1 MALDAIP
8 EKYANRL
15 RKTSMACT
23 LGCANR
29 TKTSEIQH
37 MERIMTL
44 RIARKS
50 DEKRVERSDEEVL
63 SFDKILVRELT
74 PEEMILISGGS
85 RAGGGGGG
93 VTA

>member
-1 MALDAIP
+1 
-8 EKYANRL
+8 
-15 RKTSMACT
+15 
-23 LGCANR
+23 
-29 TKTSEIQH
+29 
-37 MERIMTL
+37 MTL